1 MSGWVAGA
9 VVAGAVIGGV
19 ASNSAARKSAK
30 AANRATDA
38 TTARYYQT
46 RDDLL
51 PYNEQ
56 GQQASSQLS
65 DFVKDPNNTNF
76 TAQDFQKYQDPSY
89 QWQLQQGQQALQ
101 NSQAAGDGVLSGAA
115 LKGMQNYT
123 QGLAST
129 NYQNAYNNWF
139 NTTNQNY
146 TRLFNL
152 ANLGENAA
160 AQTGS
165 TGASLANTAANSVM
179 AAGNAGAA
187 GIIGAGNAVTGSIN
201 NGMGYYMMNN
211 LLHPNSQPDLSTPI
225 TLNGSQGIA
234 TGGSFTGSS

>member
-1 MSGWVAGA
+1 MSAVATAIVGGA
-9 VVAGAVIGGV
+9 VVGAY
-19 ASNSAARKSAK
+19 ASNSAASKSAK
-30 AANRATDA
+30 AANRTTDQ

-51 PYNEQ
+51 PFTQ
-56 GQQASSQLS
+56 RGQEASSQLS
-65 DFVKDPNNTNF
+65 DFVSNPDNQSF
-76 TAQDFQKYQDPSY
+76 TARDFLNYRDPSY
-89 QWQLQQGQQALQ
+89 QWQLQQGQQALE

-165 TGASLANTAANSVM
+165 TGASLANTAANSMM

-201 NGMGYYMMNN
+201 NGIGYYQLNNLMNN
-211 LLHPNSQPDLSTPI
+211 GSGAAAQNQFN
-225 TLNGSQGIA
+225 NGMSGYN
-234 TGGSFTGSS
+234 TFSYTGS

>member
-1 MSGWVAGA
+1 MSAVATAIVG
-9 VVAGAVIGGV
+9 GAVIGAY
-19 ASNSAARKSAK
+19 ASKSAASKSAK

-101 NSQAAGDGVLSGAA
+101 NSQAAQDGVLSGAA

-123 QGLAST
+123 QGMAST

-165 TGASLANTAANSVM
+165 AGASLANTAANSMM

-187 GIIGAGNAVTGSIN
+187 GTIGAANAVTGSIN
-201 NGMGYYMMNN
+201 NGIGYYQLNNLMNN
-211 LLHPNSQPDLSTPI
+211 GSGAAAQNQFN
-225 TLNGSQGIA
+225 NGMSGYN
-234 TGGSFTGSS
+234 TFSYTGS